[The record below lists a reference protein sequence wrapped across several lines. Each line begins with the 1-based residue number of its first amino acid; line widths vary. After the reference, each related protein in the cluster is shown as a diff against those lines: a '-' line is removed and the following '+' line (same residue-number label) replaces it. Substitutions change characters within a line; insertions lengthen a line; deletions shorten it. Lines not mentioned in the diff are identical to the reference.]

1 MGPIR
6 GVLAWQSVLD
16 ALVHAG
22 AADDGSGAFDVLDLG
37 GGTGGD
43 AVRIAALGHR
53 VTVVD
58 PSPDA
63 LASSAR
69 RAAEAGVTIEGR
81 LGDADDLAEHVP
93 AGSIDLVVC
102 HGVLEHVPDPAAAID
117 AARGVLRPG
126 GWMSV
131 LVPGRV
137 AAVASRAAAGD
148 FAGARALVDAVPDA
162 TWDLAGRGPRRW
174 LPEELEQLL
183 ATHGLT
189 VARTQGVRVV
199 SDEVPGVVVDGSAG
213 AREELFALEQA
224 IRSIPQFAGRSAG
237 LQTMARLESTTHP

>member
-6 GVLAWQSVLD
+6 GVLAWQSVLE

-22 AADDGSGAFDVLDLG
+22 AHDDGSGSLDVLDLG
-37 GGTGGD
+37 GGTGSD

-53 VTVVD
+53 VVVVD

-69 RAAEAGVTIEGR
+69 RAAEAGVAVEGR
-81 LGDADDLAEHVP
+81 LGDSSDLAEHVP
-93 AGSIDLVVC
+93 AASVDLVVC
-102 HGVLEHVPDPAAAID
+102 HGVLEHVPDPAQAVT

-126 GWMSV
+126 GWLSV

-162 TWDLAGRGPRRW
+162 DWDLAMLGPRRW
-174 LPEELEQLL
+174 LPEELEQLVSE
-183 ATHGLT
+183 HGLT
-189 VARTQGVRVV
+189 AAATRGVRVV

-213 AREELFALEQA
+213 AREELFALEQV
-224 IRSIPQFAGRSAG
+224 IRSIPEFAGRSAG
-237 LQTMARLESTTHP
+237 LQTMARLESSSHP

>member
-16 ALVHAG
+16 ALVQAG
-22 AADDGSGAFDVLDLG
+22 AQDDGSGSLDVLDLG
-37 GGTGGD
+37 GGTGSD

-69 RAAEAGVTIEGR
+69 RAAEAGVDVEGR
-81 LGDADDLAEHVP
+81 LGDSSDLGEHVAP
-93 AGSIDLVVC
+93 ASVDLVVC
-102 HGVLEHVPDPAAAID
+102 HGVLEHVPDPGQAVD
-117 AARGVLRPG
+117 AAREVLRPG
-126 GWMSV
+126 GWLSV

-137 AAVASRAAAGD
+137 AAVASRAATGD
-148 FAGARALVDAVPDA
+148 FEGARALVDAVPDA
-162 TWDLAGRGPRRW
+162 TWDLASLGPRRW
-174 LPEELEQLL
+174 LPEELEGLL
-183 ATHGLT
+183 AGRGL
-189 VARTQGVRVV
+189 VPGGSRGVRVV

-237 LQTMARLESTTHP
+237 LQTMARLESTSHP

>member
-16 ALVHAG
+16 ALVQAG
-22 AADDGSGAFDVLDLG
+22 AKDDGSGSLDVLDLG
-37 GGTGGD
+37 GGTGSD

-53 VTVVD
+53 VVVVD

-69 RAAEAGVTIEGR
+69 RAAEAGVTVEGR
-81 LGDADDLAEHVP
+81 LGDSSDLAEHVP
-93 AGSIDLVVC
+93 AASVDLVVC
-102 HGVLEHVPDPAAAID
+102 HGVLEHVPDPGQAVD
-117 AARGVLRPG
+117 AAREALRPG
-126 GWMSV
+126 GWLSV

-148 FAGARALVDAVPDA
+148 FAGARALVEAVPDA
-162 TWDLAGRGPRRW
+162 SWDVAALGPRRW
-174 LPEELEQLL
+174 MPEELEQLL
-183 ATHGLT
+183 SGHGLT
-189 VARTQGVRVV
+189 PAATRGVRVV

-237 LQTMARLESTTHP
+237 LQTVASLESSSHP